1 MLLGAVRRPAPSAA
15 PTAAREIT
23 ASLPTGFPGHTLAGL
38 VKKCGSGGL
47 RGSGVRAGQVFSR
60 SQSRNSLLKG
70 KQRGR
75 LARALGPV
83 VPKSRLRGGTV
94 SWNPGLRTRQLMVVS
109 AWCGDYECLGPS
121 RLQQKGS
128 GEPRCPFLWGARP
141 SQICLAVLPA
151 GGRLVYLPRPPACS
165 GAGCLRN

>member
-1 MLLGAVRRPAPSAA
+1 MLLGAVRRPALSAA

-38 VKKCGSGGL
+38 VKCGSGGL
-47 RGSGVRAGQVFSR
+47 RGSGAKAGQVFSR
-60 SQSRNSLLKG
+60 SQSRNPLLKG

-83 VPKSRLRGGTV
+83 VPESRLRGGAV
-94 SWNPGLRTRQLMVVS
+94 SPGLRPQQLMVVS
-109 AWCGDYECLGPS
+109 AWCGDYECLIPS
-121 RLQQKGS
+121 RLQQRGS
-128 GEPRCPFLWGARP
+128 GEPRCPFLWGPRP

-165 GAGCLRN
+165 GAGCSLRN